1 MGYEALKADL
11 LACDAIP
18 LAEYEWATR
27 PQGNHGVF
35 QPDFDVSRDGGDDF
49 HQGLIREGS
58 LDVYT
63 QGPKPQ
69 IWAALEAILDEHC
82 EASWH
87 MNLEEI
93 DQVTKLLRRE
103 YIFQIVEE

>member
-1 MGYEALKADL
+1 MGYEELKTDL
-11 LACDAIP
+11 LACEAIP
-18 LAEYEWATR
+18 LTEYEWATR
-27 PQGNHGVF
+27 PKGNHGVF
-35 QPDFDVSRDGGDDF
+35 QIDFDVSNDGGDDF

-63 QGPKPQ
+63 QGPRPE
-69 IWAALEAILDEHC
+69 IWAVLEAILDEYC
-82 EASWH
+82 EASWYV
-87 MNLEEI
+87 NLEEI